1 MLYVDYRWGGR
12 NPNNGIY
19 MANNVAESCR
29 IWHNIIN
36 NPVEV
41 QGMYGNMDHLRPLL
55 SPPEFVKPNTL
66 YWLTDRTPH
75 ECLILKQRTYR
86 TFFRL
91 VSSDVS
97 IWFDCSSTKN
107 PLGVVPPRSTY
118 IYRKDKFAKVNTTFS
133 ASAEVTRM
141 LSDYSKFRPVEK
153 DKSSEHESKT
163 KKENKSKRFEKKPC
177 MPL

>member
-1 MLYVDYRWGGR
+1 
-12 NPNNGIY
+12 
-19 MANNVAESCR
+19 MANNVVESCR

-36 NPVEV
+36 DPVEV

-55 SPPEFVKPNTL
+55 SPAEFVKPNTL

-86 TFFRL
+86 IFFRL

-107 PLGVVPPRSTY
+107 PLGVVPPSSTH
-118 IYRKDKFAKVNTTFS
+118 IYREDKFPKVNTKFS
-133 ASAEVTRM
+133 LSAVVTRM
-141 LSDYSKFRPVEK
+141 LSHYSKFRPAERESN
-153 DKSSEHESKT
+153 SSEHETKT
-163 KKENKSKRFEKKPC
+163 KKENKSKTVEKKPD
-177 MPL
+177 MAL